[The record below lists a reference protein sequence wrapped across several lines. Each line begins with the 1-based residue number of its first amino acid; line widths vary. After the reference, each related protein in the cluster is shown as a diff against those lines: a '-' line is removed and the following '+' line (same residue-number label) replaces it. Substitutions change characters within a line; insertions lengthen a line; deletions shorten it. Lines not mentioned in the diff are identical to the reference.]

1 MAKFVQFDVGTDEPT
16 FYEVEDFS
24 LETIRKLPLYK
35 NTWLR
40 MSFLDGEKRM
50 FDGKILDIYPSELVS
65 MIYYG
70 KKVSYDEVKQ
80 IVEDDLSY
88 KDLLRDMYI
97 RFEDSFC
104 NLNLKFKDDDDYKKQ
119 YETYKE
125 KFYKTHYCLFTLP
138 NNFSTYPL
146 SSAKS
151 ITIEDFDSDV
161 KLDYSSVLNNIK
173 FNASMGKDYFKE
185 NESALYLFKNYFEM
199 LQKICKNSTIDD
211 RKLLFGVLRFHFE
224 CIANLQTIDEIN
236 FFLDISNYVY
246 KFSNTNREV
255 FNQYK
260 SFINEQYKYLGNN
273 SNLGSY

>member
-80 IVEDDLSY
+80 IVEDDLRY

-104 NLNLKFKDDDDYKKQ
+104 NLNLK
-119 YETYKE
+119 
-125 KFYKTHYCLFTLP
+125 
-138 NNFSTYPL
+138 
-146 SSAKS
+146 
-151 ITIEDFDSDV
+151 I
-161 KLDYSSVLNNIK
+161 
-173 FNASMGKDYFKE
+173 
-185 NESALYLFKNYFEM
+185 
-199 LQKICKNSTIDD
+199 
-211 RKLLFGVLRFHFE
+211 
-224 CIANLQTIDEIN
+224 
-236 FFLDISNYVY
+236 
-246 KFSNTNREV
+246 
-255 FNQYK
+255 
-260 SFINEQYKYLGNN
+260 
-273 SNLGSY
+273 